1 MTKNVHQKSGNYI
14 RENFTVSELQ
24 NFHVRDFVNDGRTQE
39 YSLIKINA
47 KQINFVKHVN
57 KLKELKVKNLLQF
70 RVKDFAF
77 YNIDE
82 DYVKFTQ
89 KIQEKTFPLL
99 LSLDKDYALILYN
112 IARNDYY
119 NSMLTSLPGIFQS
132 AKLIQSIFHFAD
144 EELKKL
150 EFSIDSALKN
160 RRFLT
165 ARSEKLEKFEEDYA
179 LISSKN
185 LSTIFRLNRI
195 ISKRMLRIS
204 AKLNDIKETM
214 KLYFIYNE
222 NTTIT
227 NDKKNFQYIVDFHSE
242 RVDKEYLNY
251 WLDLI
256 YEVIP
261 AWYEIKIIY

>member
-1 MTKNVHQKSGNYI
+1 MSKNVHQKSGNYI
-14 RENFTVSELQ
+14 KDNFKVSELRE
-24 NFHVRDFVNDGRTQE
+24 FYIRDFVNDGRSE
-39 YSLIKINA
+39 IYSIIRTNA

-57 KLKELKVKNLLQF
+57 KLKELKVKDLLQF
-70 RVKDFAF
+70 KVRDFAF

-89 KIQEKTFPLL
+89 KITDKTFPLIL
-99 LSLDKDYALILYN
+99 ALDKDYSLILYN

-119 NSMLTSLPGIFQS
+119 NSMLTSLPGMFRS
-132 AKLIQSIFHFAD
+132 ARLIQAIFHFAD
-144 EELKKL
+144 EELKAL
-150 EFSIDSALKN
+150 EFKIDRAIKN
-160 RRFLT
+160 RRFFT
-165 ARSEKLEKFEEDYA
+165 ARSEVLEKFEADYG

-185 LSTIFRLNRI
+185 LSTTFRLNRI
-195 ISKRMLRIS
+195 IAKRILIKS
-204 AKLNDIKETM
+204 AKIKDIKETM

-227 NDKKNFQYIVDFHSE
+227 NDKNNFQYIVNFNSSRID
-242 RVDKEYLNY
+242 REYLKY
-251 WLDLI
+251 WIDLI

>member
-1 MTKNVHQKSGNYI
+1 MQKNVHQKSGHYI
-14 RENFTVSELQ
+14 KENFRTSEL
-24 NFHVRDFVNDGRTQE
+24 FDFYVRDFVNDGRSE
-39 YSLIKINA
+39 DYSLIKINA
-47 KQINFVKHVN
+47 KQANFVKHVN
-57 KLKELKVKNLLQF
+57 KLRELKAVNLLQF
-70 RVKDFAF
+70 KVKDFAF

-89 KIQEKTFPLL
+89 KITEKTFPFALG
-99 LSLDKDYALILYN
+99 LDKDYSLILYN

-119 NSMLTSLPGIFQS
+119 NSMLKSLPGIFQS
-132 AKLIQSIFHFAD
+132 AKLIQSIFRFAD

-150 EFSIDSALKN
+150 EFSIDNAIKN

-165 ARSEKLEKFEEDYA
+165 ARSEILEKFEEDYG

-195 ISKRMLRIS
+195 IAKRMLSKS

-214 KLYFIYNE
+214 KLYFIHNE
-222 NTTIT
+222 NTTIE
-227 NDKKNFQYIVDFHSE
+227 NDKDNFQYIINFKSNRID
-242 RVDKEYLNY
+242 REYLDY